1 MPLISIKPSIQIDL
15 EAIVDGL
22 TELDT
27 SELEAFADEVN
38 TLLAQRKAPSLSKE
52 ETQLIA
58 RINQGIPL
66 EVVERFQQLR
76 DKQSGSSL
84 NSREKEELADLVDK
98 MESQEAKRLEDM
110 ITLAGIWK
118 VSVDELRIR
127 LGIQAPEPHVS

>member
-22 TELDT
+22 AELDT

-84 NSREKEELADLVDK
+84 FSKEKEELANLVDQ
-98 MESQEAKRLEDM
+98 MEAQEAKRLEDM